1 MNQANTDVGDANGP
15 AAAHRA
21 GDDVSPDQ
29 LLAFDAFVDAVD
41 RWARSLPQWPP
52 ARRIQEEWDGVGP
65 RLAAVRGELARV
77 LVVGVLGGTGTGKS
91 TLVNAVAGGEVTAA
105 GDVARPTTT
114 RPVVVAGPQVDCGW
128 LPIERWGARLVRS
141 DSAAVAEIVLVDCPD
156 PDTQG
161 REDAAT
167 DDANR
172 NRDLLEQVLPACD
185 VLLVVSTAQKYR
197 SWAVAREIVEFAPG
211 RPVLF
216 VQTHASRDFDIRD
229 DWRRELERQGF
240 DVPLIHRVDG
250 VEAIRRAAAG
260 LPPDEGFAALLSSI
274 RTELAGRAA
283 RRVRRTGAGDLAQW
297 FFRQAAS
304 SLSGVR
310 RPAEELLRGVA
321 RERTRLESVLG
332 AGLQRR
338 LAASGAAWRRRIVAE
353 TVDSWQGG
361 PFAAFLHGVAAAARF
376 WPVRDAD
383 AIVES
388 GIPASEI
395 EQSRSILVGLA
406 ARAAI
411 GEPLVGRGRLSEEQ
425 AAAVARDVQSRTS
438 GWLSAGVDALS
449 SSRRDRPSS
458 RLLHLACEA
467 VFGGLLV
474 VVLFRAGWSFF
485 HDRLWKGLPT
495 DTGGFLWESLFWV
508 AVCGLAL
515 RWLVV
520 AVVRR
525 GLDREVASLLA
536 QLPESR
542 CADPAIADFADA
554 AGRAADFVAEAD
566 RLTADAASLT
576 MAMPDPASSLGRL
589 TRPTSEQGGG

>member
-1 MNQANTDVGDANGP
+1 MKTDLGDADGP
-15 AAAHRA
+15 GAAHEA
-21 GDDVSPDQ
+21 GDGASADQ
-29 LLAFDAFVDAVD
+29 LLAFDAFVGSVD
-41 RWARSLPQWPP
+41 RWARSFRQWPP
-52 ARRIQEEWDGVGP
+52 AARIEEEWSAVGP

-91 TLVNAVAGGEVTAA
+91 TLVNALAGSEVTAA

-128 LPIERWGARLVRS
+128 LPIERWGAKLVRS

-161 REDAAT
+161 AVDAGN
-167 DDANR
+167 DNANR
-172 NRDLLEQVLPACD
+172 NRDLLEQVLPECD

-240 DVPLIHRVDG
+240 DVPGIHRVDG

-260 LPPDEGFAALLSSI
+260 LPPDEGFSRLLESI

-283 RRVRRTGAGDLAQW
+283 RRVRRTGAGDLSQW
-297 FFRQAAS
+297 FFRQAAA
-304 SLSGVR
+304 SLAGFRLPV
-310 RPAEELLRGVA
+310 EEFVRGVA
-321 RERTRLESVLG
+321 RERSRLEAVLG
-332 AGLQRR
+332 GGLRRR
-338 LAASGAAWRRRIVAE
+338 LEGSGAAWRRQIVAE
-353 TVDSWQGG
+353 TIDSWQGG
-361 PFAAFLHGVAAAARF
+361 PFAAFLRGVAAVARF
-376 WPVRDAD
+376 WPGRETASIAD
-383 AIVES
+383 NGLPE
-388 GIPASEI
+388 SEI

-411 GEPLVGRGRLSEEQ
+411 GEPLVGRARLPEER
-425 AAAVARDVQSRTS
+425 AKVVAREMQSRTA

-449 SSRRDRPSS
+449 ASRRDRPSS
-458 RLLHLACEA
+458 TLLHVACEV
-467 VFGGLLV
+467 VFGGLLL

-485 HDRLWKGLPT
+485 HDRLWKGMPT

-520 AVVRR
+520 AVIGR
-525 GLDREVASLLA
+525 GLDRDVSSLLA
-536 QLPESR
+536 RLPESR
-542 CADPAIADFADA
+542 CVDPAITDFAEA
-554 AGRAADFVAEAD
+554 AGGAAEFIAEAD
-566 RLTADAASLT
+566 RLTAEASSLT
-576 MAMPDPASSLGRL
+576 MVMADKSVSLGRL
-589 TRPTSEQGGG
+589 KRPPSEQGEG